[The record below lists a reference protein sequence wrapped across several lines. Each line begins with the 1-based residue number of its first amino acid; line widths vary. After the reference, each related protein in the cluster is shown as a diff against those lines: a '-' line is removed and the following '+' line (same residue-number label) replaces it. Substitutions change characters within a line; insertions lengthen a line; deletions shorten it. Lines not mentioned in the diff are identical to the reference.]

1 MAGRPM
7 SDRHRYASVQT
18 ALAETDI
25 MEMGA
30 HSLPLEHLL
39 SPARNRLFPFRAFPW
54 LRSSGPCERI
64 VCAMDASARS
74 VAEEAGMIQ
83 MGV

>member
-1 MAGRPM
+1 M
-7 SDRHRYASVQT
+7 SDRDRCASEQT

-25 MEMGA
+25 IEMGA

-39 SPARNRLFPFRAFPW
+39 SPAWNRLSPFRAFPW

-64 VCAMDASARS
+64 VCAMDASVRS
-74 VAEEAGMIQ
+74 VLVEAGMMQ
-83 MGV
+83 TGV